1 MQSSYGWVERLCS
14 LTHTPTAVRGPV
26 QQRRG
31 NGQCYHRTAAFI
43 FLGDQFQAGLRKWHV
58 MEAAVAGHAGRLV
71 FGTLRGK
78 SCVCMQGRYHFYEG
92 HSSSTVVFPI
102 RVFSLLGVESLI
114 VTNAAG
120 GLNEKYN
127 VGDLMLI
134 KDHINLPGLAG
145 EHPLRGTNDER
156 FGVRFPCVSDAYD
169 KDLHDLALE
178 CAQELGYKDFIREGV
193 YCMVGGPSYE
203 TIAECC
209 LLRALGADAVG
220 MSTVAEVIA
229 ARHCGLRVFGISLIT
244 NKVVTSYESQEKV
257 NHEEV
262 LQTSLLRAQALQD
275 VVSQLVGKVA

>member
-1 MQSSYGWVERLCS
+1 MACDGGCRYDYEDYQ
-14 LTHTPTAVRGPV
+14 
-26 QQRRG
+26 
-31 NGQCYHRTAAFI
+31 
-43 FLGDQFQAGLRKWHV
+43 
-58 MEAAVAGHAGRLV
+58 EAADWLLAHTDQRPRIAIVCGSGLGPLGNTLEDQTVFPYQDIPHFPKSTVAGHAGRLV

-209 LLRALGADAVG
+209 LLRALGADAV
-220 MSTVAEVIA
+220 EY
-229 ARHCGLRVFGISLIT
+229 LPWDLSL
-244 NKVVTSYESQEKV
+244 
-257 NHEEV
+257 
-262 LQTSLLRAQALQD
+262 
-275 VVSQLVGKVA
+275 